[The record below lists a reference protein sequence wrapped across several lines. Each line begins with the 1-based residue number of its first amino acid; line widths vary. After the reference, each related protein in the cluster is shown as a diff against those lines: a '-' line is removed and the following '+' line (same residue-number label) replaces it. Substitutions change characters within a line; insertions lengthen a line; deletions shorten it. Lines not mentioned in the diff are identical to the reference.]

1 MLPENLE
8 QRVTALESQVR
19 ELADRVRA
27 SEQDAAAARVLA
39 GAADRDVTEFVGE
52 FRDFRRAT
60 IGSFNA
66 LREDFTALREEMTER
81 FSHVEE
87 RFSRVDD
94 GFTEMRGKLDRAAA
108 GNSASSSSSNN
119 SSPTKAD
126 APGSAQ
132 YGGCRSGN
140 IGKWRTLVVS
150 RSASTT
156 MAVAAIR

>member
-52 FRDFRRAT
+52 FRDFQRAT

-94 GFTEMRGKLDRAAA
+94 GFTEMRGKLDGAAA
-108 GNSASSSSSNN
+108 GQQRIVELIEQLI
-119 SSPTKAD
+119 AD
-126 APGSAQ
+126 QG
-132 YGGCRSGN
+132 
-140 IGKWRTLVVS
+140 
-150 RSASTT
+150 
-156 MAVAAIR
+156 